1 MENEYERAEY
11 IMRNLMGLI
20 EKNMSWPNKEIT
32 LCLTKIFSELIGG
45 LYREQVCLI
54 EVLKRKEQRIM
65 ELNGDEWAVLEEIE

>member
-1 MENEYERAEY
+1 MENEYDRADY
-11 IMRNLMGLI
+11 IVRNLMGLI
-20 EKNMSWPNKEIT
+20 EKKISWPNKEIIT
-32 LCLTKIFSELIGG
+32 CLTKIFSDLIGG